1 MITQSYGELLND
13 MMANLGSGDM
23 VKMATPLESLKQAN
37 NALIQS
43 CMITAKW
50 EQAMRAKDL
59 PVVDKKK
66 AAAEVVATT
75 SKYADD

>member
-1 MITQSYGELLND
+1 
-13 MMANLGSGDM
+13 
-23 VKMATPLESLKQAN
+23 
-37 NALIQS
+37 
-43 CMITAKW
+43 MITAKW